1 MTTLNTEQREELLH
15 KLIDQA
21 RSQELPYEKRPKKRI
36 NWSEYDVAQCN
47 EIADA
52 LDLIRD
58 IVDTAAS
65 RIRART
71 ASERPG
77 PGRPPTDA
85 ANIAKALLLQS
96 YLGVSNRVA
105 EGFVRMLGSKLGI
118 DENFSYKTIER
129 GYDREAVNAILDEVL
144 RISNAP
150 IEGLEKTFSIDGSGT
165 PTHMKQNY
173 AYDRERQ
180 RRERKGDGKG
190 AASGHDAFPEGHHD
204 YVYEVST
211 VGVEHKLIAF
221 YENTTDHSRS
231 EMSFLR
237 QATEETKA
245 LHPSIDMMC
254 ADGVFANRPACEIL
268 QALGITPRT
277 LPKRNATLPRKGVFA
292 WTQMLMAFLRDP
304 QGWMRQYYLREAS
317 ETVNS
322 MIKRKNPGPLR
333 KRLDD
338 RKLTEDL
345 LRAVNHN
352 IRRLCYLYYLIDLQV
367 LKRLRAL
374 AM

>member
-1 MTTLNTEQREELLH
+1 VNISQREALLH

-58 IVDTAAS
+58 LVDAAAS
-65 RIRART
+65 RVRARSPPEKT
-71 ASERPG
+71 G

-85 ANIAKALLLQS
+85 ASIAKALLLQS

-105 EGFVRMLGSKLGI
+105 EGFVRMLGPKLGI
-118 DENFSYKTIER
+118 DESFSYKTIER
-129 GYDREAVNAILDEVL
+129 GYDREAVDAILDEAL

-150 IEGLEKTFSIDGSGT
+150 IEGLEKTFSVDGSGT

-173 AYDRERQ
+173 AYDREHQRQ
-180 RRERKGDGKG
+180 GRKGKGKD
-190 AASGHDAFPEGHHD
+190 AALMANTFPEGHHN

-211 VGVEHKLIAF
+211 VGTEHKLIAS
-221 YENTTDHSRS
+221 YQNTTDHSRS

-237 QATEETKA
+237 QVAEETKS
-245 LHPSIDMMC
+245 LHPGMDMLC
-254 ADGVFANRPACEIL
+254 ADGVFANRPACAIL
-268 QALGITPRT
+268 HSLGITPRT
-277 LPKRNATLPRKGVFA
+277 LPKRSATLPRKGVFA
-292 WTQMLMAFLRDP
+292 WTRMLMALLNDP

-322 MIKRKNPGPLR
+322 MVKRRNPGPLR
-333 KRLDD
+333 KRLDE
-338 RKLTEDL
+338 RKLTEDR

-352 IRRLCYLYYLIDLQV
+352 VRRLCYLYYLIDLQV
-367 LKRLRAL
+367 LRKLKAL

>member
-1 MTTLNTEQREELLH
+1 MNSEQREELLH

-21 RSQELPYEKRPKKRI
+21 RNQELPYEKRPKKSI
-36 NWSEYDVAQCN
+36 NWTDYDVAQCN
-47 EIADA
+47 EIVDA

-58 IVDTAAS
+58 LVDTADS
-65 RIRART
+65 RIQAHT
-71 ASERPG
+71 TPEKPG

-96 YLGVSNRVA
+96 FLGISNRVA
-105 EGFVRMLGSKLGI
+105 EGFVRMLGPKLGI

-129 GYDREAVNAILDEVL
+129 GYDREAVNAILDEVM

-165 PTHMKQNY
+165 PTRMKQNY
-173 AYDRERQ
+173 AHDRERQ
-180 RRERKGDGKG
+180 NKERKKEGKD
-190 AASGHDAFPEGHHD
+190 APSNDDAFPKGHHD

-211 VGVEHKLIAF
+211 VGVEYKLIAS
-221 YENTTDHSRS
+221 YENTTDHSRG
-231 EMSFLR
+231 EMSFFKR
-237 QATEETKA
+237 AAMETKA
-245 LHPSIDMMC
+245 LHPATKMLC
-254 ADGVFANRPACEIL
+254 ADGAFANRPVCEIL
-268 QALGITPRT
+268 NELGITPRT
-277 LPKRNATLPRKGVFA
+277 MPKRNATLKRKGVFA
-292 WTQMLMAFLRDP
+292 WTQMLMALLRDP
-304 QGWMRQYYLREAS
+304 QGWLRQYYLREAS

-322 MIKRKNPGPLR
+322 MLKRRNPWPLR

-352 IRRLCYLYYLIDLQV
+352 VRRLCYLYYLVDLQV
-367 LKRLRAL
+367 LAKLKAL